1 MPDQELIMHVEE
13 NRRAGK
19 DDDDWQVWVQGW
31 NDGSHTSVRS
41 WIEARRRAAEN
52 DWRLAPPSSELERQ
66 MRHAGADPAE
76 FNG

>member
-31 NDGSHTSVRS
+31 NDGSHTSVPS
-41 WIEARRRAAEN
+41 WNEARQRAAEN